1 MDSVPQRA
9 LTIDAIAGRS
19 IGVQDIV
26 EPAGKLHTLHSQ
38 VVKNGVAR
46 TMPVLAV
53 IFMGVYGC
61 TTCTT
66 NKNMEYAGETQLS

>member
-1 MDSVPQRA
+1 MCRSAPSPLTRLLVAAQVSNDSV
-9 LTIDAIAGRS
+9 
-19 IGVQDIV
+19 
-26 EPAGKLHTLHSQ
+26 EPTGKLHTLHSQ

-66 NKNMEYAGETQLS
+66 NKNMEYAGETRLS